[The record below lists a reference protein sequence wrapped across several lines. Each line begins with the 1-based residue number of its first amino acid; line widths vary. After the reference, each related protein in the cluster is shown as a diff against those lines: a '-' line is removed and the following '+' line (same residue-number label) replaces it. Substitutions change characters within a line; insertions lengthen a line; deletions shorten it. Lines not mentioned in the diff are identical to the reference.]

1 LKFIAILLHGELRS
15 HIDCSNDAPEEN
27 GMMFIK
33 EVERRLPV
41 IQEYYRLVCQPTLSE
56 READRLQEILEQAQ
70 QDLMLDFLIDEFDH
84 ILGHELGL
92 IHEKFIQE
100 QQDRLKPLIDSI
112 WVENQVRT
120 QEKDAD
126 CSIEFFNLEP
136 GFS

>member
-1 LKFIAILLHGELRS
+1 
-15 HIDCSNDAPEEN
+15 
-27 GMMFIK
+27 MMFIK

-56 READRLQEILEQAQ
+56 KEADRLREILEQAQ

-100 QQDRLKPLIDSI
+100 QQDRLKPLIDSV